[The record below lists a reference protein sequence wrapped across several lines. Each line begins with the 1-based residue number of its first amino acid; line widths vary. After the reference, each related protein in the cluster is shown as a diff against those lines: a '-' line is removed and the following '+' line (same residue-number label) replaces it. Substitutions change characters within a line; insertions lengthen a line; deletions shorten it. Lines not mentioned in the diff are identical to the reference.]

1 MMVLKDLIKALKR
14 MKVETGSLVCL
25 GCGYE
30 HNCGVHGCR
39 ILRETVSM
47 LEDVHLHKIGDKED
61 VDRAIQYFVI
71 AVPDSEE
78 QAKAYFFARKALVMM
93 RGKDSGQEKEM
104 REKWEPCK
112 ICKIKGL
119 PEAWILQKKKFCQY
133 CGKPLTEEAWE
144 ELERRFRG

>member
-14 MKVETGSLVCL
+14 MQVETGSLVCL

-93 RGKDSGQEKEM
+93 RGKDSGQEKESQ
-104 REKWEPCK
+104 EV
-112 ICKIKGL
+112 ICHA
-119 PEAWILQKKKFCQY
+119 EN
-133 CGKPLTEEAWE
+133 
-144 ELERRFRG
+144 

>member
-1 MMVLKDLIKALKR
+1 MLNQKDLIKVLKR

-25 GCGYE
+25 GCAYE

-47 LEDVHLHKIGDKED
+47 LEDVRLRPIGDEEA

-78 QAKAYFFARKALVMM
+78 QAKAYFFARKALVML
-93 RGKDSGQEKEM
+93 RGKDSGEEKESQ
-104 REKWEPCK
+104 EV
-112 ICKIKGL
+112 ICHA
-119 PEAWILQKKKFCQY
+119 EN
-133 CGKPLTEEAWE
+133 
-144 ELERRFRG
+144 